1 MSKKVTYILDCDGVI
16 LDSNLMKVK
25 AMRDSLESFQLF
37 SSNDISNA
45 IKNFK
50 SNFGMSR
57 YWHIEQFIK
66 ILKNTPPSFAK
77 DCIGNYE
84 KIVRK
89 KYLSVPLCEGIE
101 CFLKNNKSKK
111 YVVSG
116 SNQLELNKVFKDRR
130 LDNYFELILG
140 SPTSKKENISSI
152 ITSLPKSQFIMIGDS
167 HADMNASI
175 TNAIDFIFY
184 KPYSLVISDLE
195 VAAQSHNFKVL
206 SSWADI
212 T

>member
-1 MSKKVTYILDCDGVI
+1 
-16 LDSNLMKVK
+16 MKVI
-25 AMRDSLESFQLF
+25 AMKDSLESFQLF

-45 IKNFK
+45 VKNFK

-57 YWHIEQFIK
+57 YWHMEQFIK
-66 ILKNTPPSFAK
+66 ILKNTPPSFSK
-77 DCIGNYE
+77 DCIGYYE

-101 CFLKNNKSKK
+101 CFLKNNNSKK

-116 SNQLELNKVFKDRR
+116 SNQLELNKVFKDRK
-130 LDNYFELILG
+130 LDKHFELILG
-140 SPTSKKENISSI
+140 SPTSKEENISYI
-152 ITSLPKSQFIMIGDS
+152 VTSSPKSQFIMIGDS

-184 KPYSLVISDLE
+184 KPYSFVASDLE
-195 VAAQSHNFKVL
+195 IAAKSHHFKVL